1 MSLPTPKLDDRQF
14 QDIVDEA
21 KKRIPLY
28 CPEWTDHNVS
38 DPGVTMIELFAWM
51 TDIILYRLNQVP
63 ELHYRK
69 FMEMFGITLKEP
81 TPATTDMSFWLSGPQ
96 EINVL
101 IPQHTEVSNTQTETE
116 EPIVFSTDEQFE
128 IQVAEFESVYTRQGR
143 SFKKQNRGL
152 LKKGFEKEKGLSIFS
167 PEPQTGD
174 SLYFGFK
181 NNLSQHI
188 LRIELEFEGAAGA
201 GINPEYPP
209 YVMEATADHPNSGQK
224 RKWVPCTVDRNG
236 DTTKGLNVSG
246 RIEVR
251 IPKVERSTVQSSKEK
266 KGGDEQFWL
275 RFKVKPISEDEQKLG
290 MIAYTKSPKLQRIH
304 TVVSIGATTT
314 ATHARFVEDEFLGES
329 TGEPNQRFALQLPPL
344 LGRKKDEND
353 SYDNQDGE
361 YVCIRSIKYITVKNE
376 GVNAKEEI
384 KEEIEEEV
392 WQEVSDFSR
401 SEYFDKHYTVDRTNG
416 EVRFGPTVRTPD
428 GGIKQYGATP
438 SRGAKIYFAR
448 YRHGGGE
455 IANVEKGKLNTL
467 KSSIPYI
474 DRVAN
479 HEPAEGGLDSE
490 PIEDAIIRMPGL
502 LRSQQRAVTQDD
514 FEFLTNEIL
523 AEKIAR
529 VKCVQ
534 VDPDTAGAAGQ
545 IHVVVIPKVSD
556 PQGYIEP
563 SELEPDKEDMIKLK
577 SYLDERRLLTARL
590 EMPNKPAYKWV
601 SVTVN
606 VGPTPGTDHKTIED
620 EILRQLHRYLNP
632 LVGGDDGKGWPF
644 GKTLRDVDVY
654 HCLRD
659 LPSSPAI
666 QNIELFAATPSGDLV
681 GDPESA
687 IELVGHG
694 VIVSAPHHVEF
705 LSR

>member
-63 ELHYRK
+63 ELHYRR

-81 TPATTDMSFWLSGPQ
+81 TPATTDISFWLSGPQ

-116 EPIVFSTDEQFE
+116 EPIVFSTDEKFE
-128 IQVAEFESVYTRQGR
+128 IQVSEFDSVYTRQGR
-143 SFKKQNRGL
+143 SFKKQNRSQLEIGVDADNS
-152 LKKGFEKEKGLSIFS
+152 LSIFS
-167 PEPQTGD
+167 PEPRPGD

-188 LRIELEFEGAAGA
+188 LRIELEFEHAAA
-201 GINPEYPP
+201 SGINPEYPP
-209 YVMEATADHPNSGQK
+209 YAVEATADHPNSGQK
-224 RKWVPCTVDRNG
+224 RNWAPCTVNL
-236 DTTKGLNVSG
+236 DTTHGLNESG

-251 IPKVERSTVQSSKEK
+251 IPKVERSTGRSSKEK

-275 RFKVKPISEDEQKLG
+275 RFKVKAISKDERDLG
-290 MIAYTKSPKLQRIH
+290 MLAYTKSPRLLRIH
-304 TVVSIGATTT
+304 TVVSIGATAS

-344 LGRKKDEND
+344 LGRQKDEND
-353 SYDNQDGE
+353 LYDNRDGE
-361 YVCIRSIKYITVKNE
+361 YVCIKYIKYVTVKNE

-384 KEEIEEEV
+384 KEEIEEEI

-401 SEYFDKHYTVDRTNG
+401 SDYRDKHYTVDRING

-428 GGIKQYGATP
+428 GTMQPYGVTP

-448 YRHGGGE
+448 YRHGGGV
-455 IANVEKGKLNTL
+455 IANVGMGKLNTL

-479 HEPAEGGLDSE
+479 HEPAKAGLDEE

-514 FEFLTNEIL
+514 FEFLANQIL

-534 VDPDTAGAAGQ
+534 VDPNTAGAAGQ
-545 IHVVVIPKVSD
+545 IHVVVIPKVRD

-563 SELEPDKEDMIKLK
+563 AELEPDEEDMIKLK

-590 EMPNKPAYKWV
+590 EMPNKPAYSWV
-601 SVTVN
+601 SVNVT
-606 VGPTPGTDHKTIED
+606 VGPTPGTDQKTVED
-620 EILRQLHRYLNP
+620 EILRRLHRYLNP

-659 LPSSPAI
+659 LPSSSAI
-666 QNIELFAATPSGDLV
+666 QNVELFAATPSGDLV